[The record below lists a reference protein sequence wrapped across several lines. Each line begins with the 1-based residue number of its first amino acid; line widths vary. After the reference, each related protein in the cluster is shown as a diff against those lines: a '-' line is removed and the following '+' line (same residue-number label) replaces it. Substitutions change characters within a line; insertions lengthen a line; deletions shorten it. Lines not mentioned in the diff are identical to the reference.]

1 MAVPK
6 RTVRDA
12 PGADRKRVAECP
24 SVMAREDATI
34 ALGDVNR
41 PGVRV
46 NGHRVERRKC
56 LACRA
61 PPEGARSVASMGRPS
76 SRNGIPFDV
85 MRPLHRAQSVLTA
98 AGPRFESAGDQR
110 AAGMR
115 PSLVGGPDC
124 QLLPPFSLR
133 KDDAGASSDLSGQR
147 QRHDTLR
154 TRRTR
159 KTPHPKSGPIW
170 VQNRPNTGQND
181 GLADTRKQDESTT

>member
-61 PPEGARSVASMGRPS
+61 PPEGARSVASMDRPS

-115 PSLVGGPDC
+115 PSLLEDPTANCSHHSRGEKTTPER
-124 QLLPPFSLR
+124 LR
-133 KDDAGASSDLSGQR
+133 ICPASGKDDM
-147 QRHDTLR
+147 
-154 TRRTR
+154 TR
-159 KTPHPKSGPIW
+159 SGPAGLGKRPTQSR
-170 VQNRPNTGQND
+170 VQFGSKTAG
-181 GLADTRKQDESTT
+181 